1 MPVQEKIRNASSVR
15 ALVCHSPEENTDVR
29 KIVLTLA
36 SVAALGI
43 ALPVVTAPAAQ
54 ARDVVII
61 KKKHRHWNR
70 HWDRHWDRG
79 HHYGWYKHRHHHRH
93 GATVVVR

>member
-1 MPVQEKIRNASSVR
+1 M
-15 ALVCHSPEENTDVR
+15 R

-54 ARDVVII
+54 ARDVVVI
-61 KKKHRHWNR
+61 KKKH
-70 HWDRHWDRG
+70 RHWDRG
-79 HHYGWYKHRHHHRH
+79 HHYGWYRGHHYGWDRHRHHHRH